1 MRFHTLLSLL
11 GVACCTA
18 CGGDAAT
25 SRSASGA
32 ASDTAGAAPPPAAEA
47 AGPASG
53 AVSRGTVPM
62 QIEAMVGGRSY
73 RASGPGE
80 CTHTTD
86 ASIYEVP
93 AAQWAARYSAESG
106 DITNLNLTIWQPKS
120 GGPDQ
125 FNLSM
130 RTGSTES
137 RIATV
142 KGGDIVGAG
151 SAGVR
156 PDGAA
161 GTLTA
166 EGTDA
171 AGTLVRVSITCERFP
186 EPVAEGG

>member
-1 MRFHTLLSLL
+1 MRSRSLLSLL
-11 GVACCTA
+11 GAATLAACA
-18 CGGDAAT
+18 GDAAK
-25 SRSASGA
+25 SRPASST

-47 AGPASG
+47 ASPASG
-53 AVSRGTVPM
+53 ATSRGTVPL
-62 QIEAMVGGRSY
+62 QIEAVVGGRSY
-73 RASGPGE
+73 RARGLGE

-93 AAQWAARYSAESG
+93 AGQWAARFSAESG
-106 DITNLNLTIWQPKS
+106 DIGDLNLTIWQLKS

-125 FNLSM
+125 FNLSV
-130 RTGSTES
+130 RAGSTQS
-137 RIATV
+137 QIATV
-142 KGGDIVGAG
+142 KGGNIVGAG

-156 PDGAA
+156 PSGAA

-171 AGTLVRVSITCERFP
+171 AGRLVRVSITCERFV